1 MVIPPTDGD
10 PEELFEALDG
20 IVFSGGADIDPQ
32 IYGAPRDPATIGTR
46 PDRDRAETELMRQCL
61 QRGVPLLAVC
71 RGMQLLNVVRG
82 GTLHQHLEGSAHRT
96 APGVFG
102 RHDVEIADGSR
113 LSALLGPRSKV
124 PSHHHQAPDRLG
136 RGLVPVAAAPDGTM
150 EAIED
155 PQAKMVIGVLW
166 HPEESEDRTLFEELV
181 AKAIEYRK
189 ERS

>member
-1 MVIPPTDGD
+1 MIPPSDGD
-10 PEELFEALDG
+10 PEELLDALDG

-32 IYGAPRDPATIGTR
+32 RYGARREPETTGIR
-46 PDRDRAETELMRQCL
+46 PDRDRSEMELMERCL
-61 QRGVPLLAVC
+61 QRGVPLLAIC

-82 GTLHQHLEGSAHRT
+82 GTLRQHLEGSAHRT
-96 APGVFG
+96 APGVFS

-113 LSALLGPRSKV
+113 LCAILGPRSMV

-136 RGLVPVAAAPDGTM
+136 SGLVPVAAAPDGTM

-155 PQAKMVIGVLW
+155 PQAKMVLGVLW
-166 HPEESEDRTLFEELV
+166 HPEETEDRALFEELV
-181 AKAIEYRK
+181 SKAREYRK